1 MTLARRPLVA
11 LGLTL
16 LLGGCQSLAPQ
27 PVTAD
32 PMAGA
37 PPITQGLDAEGLSSL
52 LVAELAGQR
61 GDYRRATRGY
71 LETAERYGDASLAE
85 RAALAARFD
94 EDPQLLEEAA
104 RRWQALAPES
114 DAPARLLA
122 SLALQRGDWSTALD
136 QRLAVIDRG
145 GEGELLDFV
154 EGALETG
161 ADPLPLLARLR
172 RHLADTATAPPDA
185 ELATALLE
193 AAAGEYRAAR
203 QRLERLAARAPE
215 LPALWR
221 IRAVVALDSESPQR
235 AKAAAR
241 RGLTLAPGDPRL
253 MLLTAQAEI
262 RLGNLAAAE
271 ANTDALLED
280 HGDTPE
286 LRLALA
292 RLYLEEGH
300 PRPARRLL
308 LPLIGDGD
316 TPPLAFL
323 LLGSIAEEEGEVD
336 NALLY
341 YRQVPEGERFLISR
355 IRAARMLVEHDR
367 LLDAR
372 TFLRIERLRHQEAAP
387 ELVSL
392 EVELLDEAGAR
403 AQADALLVRSIDQYP
418 DATRLRYQRAM
429 RAYEGGDLAAMETH
443 LRAII
448 EREPDNANALN
459 ALGYTLAD
467 ENLAGRLDEAQRLI
481 ERAHRLAPD
490 NPAILDSLGW
500 VYYRQGEPET
510 ALPWL
515 ERAWAA
521 MPDQEVAAHLI
532 EVLWQ
537 LGERERA
544 RALLETA
551 QERFAP
557 RPAIE
562 ALRDRLPELTP

>member
-1 MTLARRPLVA
+1 MTFARRPLAA
-11 LGLTL
+11 LGLSL
-16 LLGGCQSLAPQ
+16 LLGGCQSLSPQ

-32 PMAGA
+32 PMVGA
-37 PPITQGLDAEGLSSL
+37 PPITQGLDAQGLSSL

-71 LETAERYGDASLAE
+71 LETAERYGSVALAE

-114 DAPARLLA
+114 SAPARLLA
-122 SLALQRGDWSTALD
+122 SLAMQRGDWTTALD
-136 QRLAVIDRG
+136 QRLAVVDRG
-145 GEGELLDFV
+145 GEGELLDFA
-154 EGALETG
+154 ERALEAGT
-161 ADPLPLLARLR
+161 DPLPLLALLR
-172 RHLADTATAPPDA
+172 RHLADTTAAPPDA

-221 IRAVVALDSESPQR
+221 IRAVVALDSEAPQQ

-308 LPLIGDGD
+308 LPLIGDD
-316 TPPLAFL
+316 AAPPLAFL
-323 LLGSIAEEEGEVD
+323 LLGSIADEEGEVD

-341 YRQVPEGERFLISR
+341 YRQVPEGERFLLSR
-355 IRAARMLVEHDR
+355 ARAARMLVEHDR

-372 TFLRIERLRHQEAAP
+372 TFLRIERLRHEAVAP
-387 ELVSL
+387 ELVAL

-403 AQADALLVRSIDQYP
+403 DQADALLVRSIDQYP

-429 RAYEGGDLAAMETH
+429 RAYEDGDLAAMESH

-459 ALGYTLAD
+459 ALGFTLAD
-467 ENLAGRLDEAQRLI
+467 MNLAGRLDEAQRLI
-481 ERAHRLAPD
+481 ERAHELAPD

-500 VYYRQGEPET
+500 VYYRRGDPEA

-515 ERAWAA
+515 ERAWTA

-544 RALLETA
+544 RDLLETA
-551 QERFAP
+551 RDRFDP

-562 ALRDRLPELTP
+562 ALRDRLPALTP